1 MRLRAAGQALGRPGT
16 TVVQVH
22 VVLPV
27 QAVPAEQVDGGFGHG
42 AEGLARPQRGG
53 VGRLRSL
60 GAAARGLESSMP
72 GGRGDLLEG
81 RENVDARLRDGLE
94 GIDRLPELLAV
105 LGVGDGLIQAP
116 SDAAG
121 RLGRGSDQEVP
132 FGPFQGCG
140 RDLALHDQQGRGL
153 VEGE

>member
-1 MRLRAAGQALGRPGT
+1 SGTRLGRLKEPLGVAGAGDGGAVRLRTAGQALGRPGP

-60 GAAARGLESSMP
+60 GAAARGLEAAYLAAAETSWKA
-72 GGRGDLLEG
+72 
-81 RENVDARLRDGLE
+81 ARMSTHACATAWKAS
-94 GIDRLPELLAV
+94 IVCA
-105 LGVGDGLIQAP
+105 
-116 SDAAG
+116 
-121 RLGRGSDQEVP
+121 
-132 FGPFQGCG
+132 
-140 RDLALHDQQGRGL
+140 
-153 VEGE
+153 